1 MSPLVRNQPTTE
13 AKQPSDLQPV
23 RSLHL
28 RVGEAGEA
36 AALQYL
42 RDQGFRILACDWR
55 SRLGQIDIVAEDGG
69 TLVIVEVKAR
79 TGTGFGRASEAV
91 DARKQAKL
99 RVLTT
104 AYQISQR
111 RQTQAVRIDVIG
123 LLLGADLTVRSI
135 EHIRNAV
142 GG

>member
-1 MSPLVRNQPTTE
+1 MKSPSLVVRKSVSLRVRNQLTTD
-13 AKQPSDLQPV
+13 AQQPSDLPPV

-42 RDQGFRILACDWR
+42 RDPGFRILACGWR
-55 SRLGQIDIVAEDGG
+55 SRLGQIDHVAGEGG
-69 TLVIVEVKAR
+69 TRVIVEVKAR

-99 RVLTT
+99 RILTE
-104 AYQISQR
+104 AYH
-111 RQTQAVRIDVIG
+111 
-123 LLLGADLTVRSI
+123 L
-135 EHIRNAV
+135 
-142 GG
+142 